1 MIQYDLF
8 VLFMLGTV
16 NIMECLI
23 LWQIGYRTPGSNLEN
38 LKSELGLFK
47 SRLEKIKVCIKAT
60 NPLSACSRGLHIQRY
75 CLARHTQQI
84 RLTVES
90 VRGRNDD
97 RSYERSWTGTVS
109 ALPYPAEKNTLDLII
124 IPIPSQF
131 VDIHS
136 PDRPS
141 DHNRVSGTLKVVILP
156 IKKPKRKVYR
166 YQKGD
171 YESMIIFS
179 LNLQKK
185 TTSMG
190 TPILVQ
196 FKIFFKFNYV
206 FHTGFVR

>member
-1 MIQYDLF
+1 MSHF
-8 VLFMLGTV
+8 VANWCRL
-16 NIMECLI
+16 
-23 LWQIGYRTPGSNLEN
+23 PGSNLEN

-60 NPLSACSRGLHIQRY
+60 NPLSPCSRVLHLQRY

-131 VDIHS
+131 VDNHS

-171 YESMIIFS
+171 YESMRTDALKFAKENYFNEYS
-179 LNLQKK
+179 DTRSAQEFFLNLITFFIQDSADKCF
-185 TTSMG
+185 TFCYLD
-190 TPILVQ
+190 PID
-196 FKIFFKFNYV
+196 N
-206 FHTGFVR
+206 T